1 MHLVD
6 KIRGQ
11 PVDCHTMRIV
21 VIGAGIVGLA
31 SAHFLR
37 AEGVRDIVVVD
48 AASGPGQGTSYANGA
63 LLHPSAVEPWNSP
76 GILGYLIRHLGR
88 EDAAVLLRARALP
101 SLVFWGLRFLR
112 ESSPARFRANAMA
125 NTALAMDSMQC
136 LRDMGADAWDFNHT
150 RKGSLTVLRDARA
163 LDESANWAATL
174 SQAGVRHRVLDRA
187 GLLAVE
193 PALAPIAGELAGA
206 IHNLDDETG
215 DCHRFCVAL
224 AASLARDGVQLRWN
238 TRVERID
245 ADRGRVR
252 GVHLA
257 GGVRIDADEVVL
269 AAGPHSVALAAA
281 VGLRLPIR
289 PAKGYS
295 LTYTLDADAP
305 APGHPVI
312 DRALHVALTPLGE
325 DGTRKLRVAGTAEFC
340 GDDLRI
346 AQGRVDHLAALATR
360 LYPEVLRRPAVEAP
374 RVWAGLRPVCADG
387 RPLIGATRIGGL
399 WLNTGHGHLGWTVG
413 PGSGR
418 LLALQMKQQLP
429 AEVNAEAF
437 SPARFGL

>member
-1 MHLVD
+1 
-6 KIRGQ
+6 
-11 PVDCHTMRIV
+11 MRIV

-63 LLHPSAVEPWNSP
+63 LLHPSSVEPWNSP

-88 EDAAVLLRARALP
+88 DDAAVLLRARALP
-101 SLVFWGLRFLR
+101 SLAFWGLRFLR

-125 NTALAMDSMQC
+125 NTALAMYSMQC
-136 LRDMGADAWDFNHT
+136 LRDMGTDAWDFGHA
-150 RKGSLTVLRDARA
+150 RKGSLTVLRDERA
-163 LDESANWAATL
+163 LDEAANWAATL

-224 AASLARDGVQLRWN
+224 AANLARDGVQLRWN

-245 ADRGRVR
+245 ADRGSVR
-252 GVHLA
+252 SVHAA

-429 AEVNAEAF
+429 SEVNAEAF

>member
-1 MHLVD
+1 
-6 KIRGQ
+6 
-11 PVDCHTMRIV
+11 MRIV

-224 AASLARDGVQLRWN
+224 AASLASAGVQLRWN

-295 LTYTLDADAP
+295 LTYTLDSDAP
-305 APGHPVI
+305 GPSHPVI

-325 DGTRKLRVAGTAEFC
+325 GGTRRLRVAGTAEFC
-340 GDDLRI
+340 GHDLRI
-346 AQGRVDHLAALATR
+346 AQGRVNHLAGLATR

-429 AEVNAEAF
+429 SEVNAEAF

>member
-224 AASLARDGVQLRWN
+224 AASLASAGVQLRWN

-295 LTYTLDADAP
+295 LTYTLDSDAP
-305 APGHPVI
+305 GPSHPVI

-429 AEVNAEAF
+429 SEVNAEAF

>member
-429 AEVNAEAF
+429 SEVNAEAF